1 MLTLQRSEEQAI
13 EPAEPGPRPWRGN
26 RSVGS
31 RSDAPNV
38 GPSGRGLPL
47 TGKGSSHIERFDDNH
62 HLTDPRA
69 TRCAISCGPKWRSA
83 EEAVW
88 VVGDYSNCAC
98 CSGLVLR
105 RWLER
110 RRRSEGLRLKLQALA
125 LHQGL
130 RRAGLSLEDL
140 ERIEDRATRRRRWFL
155 GQ

>member
-1 MLTLQRSEEQAI
+1 MQYGWWGTIPVVLA
-13 EPAEPGPRPWRGN
+13 A
-26 RSVGS
+26 VGY
-31 RSDAPNV
+31 
-38 GPSGRGLPL
+38 L
-47 TGKGSSHIERFDDNH
+47 
-62 HLTDPRA
+62 
-69 TRCAISCGPKWRSA
+69 
-83 EEAVW
+83 
-88 VVGDYSNCAC
+88 
-98 CSGLVLR
+98 LR